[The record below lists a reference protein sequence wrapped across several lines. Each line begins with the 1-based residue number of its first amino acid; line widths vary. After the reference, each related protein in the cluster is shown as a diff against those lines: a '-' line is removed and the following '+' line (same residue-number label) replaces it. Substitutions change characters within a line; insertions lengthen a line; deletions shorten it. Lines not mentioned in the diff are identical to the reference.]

1 MPAEVCQ
8 ALRVAAEPRIVT
20 AGRLPVME
28 IAGVRHELI
37 RWTARLSDQFATCLS
52 EREHEYVTAVD
63 GGDELPRLPVV
74 SEKARAGLNRIA
86 RMQRAPSRRTLG
98 VWSMRRSWC
107 IGSPR
112 PVVGGW

>member
-1 MPAEVCQ
+1 MTAEVCE

-28 IAGVRHELI
+28 ISGVPHELI
-37 RWTARLSDQFATCLS
+37 RWTARRSDQIAARGS
-52 EREHEYVTAVD
+52 KREREYVTAVD
-63 GGDELPRLPVV
+63 DDDELPLLLVV

-86 RMQRAPSRRTLG
+86 RMPRAPSRRTLG

-107 IGSPR
+107 TGSPR
-112 PVVGGW
+112 PAGGGW